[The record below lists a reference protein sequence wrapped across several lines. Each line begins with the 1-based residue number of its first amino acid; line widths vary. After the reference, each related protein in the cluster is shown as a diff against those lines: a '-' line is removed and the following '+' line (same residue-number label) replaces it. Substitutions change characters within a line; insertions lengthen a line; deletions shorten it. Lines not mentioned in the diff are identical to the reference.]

1 MAVTFGAPRG
11 GLEKSG
17 IGLIPRVSAAADGYG
32 IMQGPAKRPEWEP
45 HGGRAVCSKIL
56 RPGSAV
62 RRAHGRL
69 RGARLSQRGAL
80 GVSD

>member
-32 IMQGPAKRPEWEP
+32 IMQGPAKHPEWEP
-45 HGGRAVCSKIL
+45 HGGERKQTIT
-56 RPGSAV
+56 PEF
-62 RRAHGRL
+62 
-69 RGARLSQRGAL
+69 GAEIVELCC
-80 GVSD
+80 

>member
-32 IMQGPAKRPEWEP
+32 IMQGPAKHPEWEP
-45 HGGRAVCSKIL
+45 HGGRAETDDH
-56 RPGSAV
+56 A
-62 RRAHGRL
+62 
-69 RGARLSQRGAL
+69 
-80 GVSD
+80 